1 MLAVVEPE
9 IIEVVGEASKAT
21 DGVNAEVTS
30 GAACV
35 GDMLES
41 GLHVEGKVIGDEDF
55 NSACALGGELHIS
68 ADGVLIGGVTGV
80 GVDDA

>member
-21 DGVNAEVTS
+21 DGVDAEVTS
-30 GAACV
+30 RGACV

-41 GLHVEGKVIGDEDF
+41 GLHVEGKVIRDEDF
-55 NSACALGGELHIS
+55 YSACALGGEFHIGT
-68 ADGVLIGGVTGV
+68 DGVLIGGVTGV